1 MDRTTQ
7 DRGNSIEGKQNMR
20 TRALISG
27 LVTVAAIA
35 CLATVMIAQ
44 EVTGSIVGTV
54 RDVNGA
60 AVSGANVT
68 ITQTAQGVRIRTV
81 TTNEDGEFTVPNL
94 SPQEYTVTVEAA
106 NFKKIVKTGVKVD
119 VGQRRDVPIELQAG
133 NISETVTVE
142 ADRVTIDTTSATG
155 GTIITGEQAREIPIN
170 NRNWVQLITLAPG
183 VSNDLADQVYVG
195 TTNPD
200 GQANTVNISV
210 NGARS
215 SQNTFT
221 VDGADVTDRGSNI
234 TIQAYPSVDSIG
246 EFKVLR
252 SLYPA
257 ETGRSGGGQINVV
270 TRSGGKNFSGSAF
283 LFWRNEQYNANNYL
297 VNATT
302 GTPAFGRNCFPF
314 EGIPNSDP
322 RCQARRTPFSYYNY
336 GGTFG
341 GPVYFLDFGE
351 RDPSES
357 RFRRYDRTF
366 FFFSTERRR
375 DRRFTSPITTSVPD
389 AFLREGRFPVPV
401 CINRIYLGE
410 TCTGAN
416 VLAAGTPIPA
426 NLINPAALAYL
437 NGVYRNLALPN
448 NPTVASPF
456 ALVDQIPNEADF
468 RQELFKIDHSFND
481 RWSMY
486 YRYQQDK
493 IPTLDGNSLFS
504 SGTGL
509 NGVSTTSTNSPGKTH
524 TFQSTYA
531 SSPNLIFEGRYNY
544 GYGAILSENVGLLAL
559 SRTQVPITL
568 PFVNQRDRI
577 PSISG
582 NGFTGLGSFGPYDN
596 FSYKHN
602 WTGTTTWIK
611 GSHTM
616 KFGGVYSL
624 YRKNENALAGVNE
637 GSFTGFST
645 VRPAG
650 SPTLPINYTTPG
662 GLVLTN
668 AITTAVATNLQ
679 AWASFLVGNVTAFS
693 QASFDY
699 TADLRQKTIEAFV
712 QDEWKMKSNLT
723 VSIGVRYSYFGA
735 PWDKNGRLSNF
746 VPELYNAS
754 QAPLMTGAGNRVT
767 DVTRNSCSGIIINS
781 QNPAT
786 QVSSTGAFTPC
797 NPTISPYG
805 KYVIDVSKTDF
816 APRIGIAWD
825 PFKDGKTSIRTGYG
839 IFHEQVLNGT
849 FLQNIGTNPP
859 YQITA
864 TAAATRLD
872 NPGGA
877 TGAPGIGLRA
887 VQADWHTPYMQHWT
901 LEIQRQL
908 ASRTTV
914 SIGYAGSKGTNL
926 QGLTELNSLPAGRAL
941 ASQCAPGA
949 NYIGQPGGVTTVPC
963 QLPGYAFRNSATTRA
978 QGNTNVTINPTTGLD
993 VPFVDNL
1000 ILDQLRPY
1008 RGYRGIAIVQPRY
1021 DSNYHSLQMSS
1032 THRFSTGSQI
1042 VANYTWSKNLTT
1054 SINDRTTSPQNAYD
1068 IASEYQR
1075 AAFDRRHILSINYY
1089 YELPFFK
1096 DQKGFTG
1103 KLLGGW
1109 QFNGIATYQTGV
1121 PFTATTSL
1129 FDAAGLGI
1137 LNVNPAARPNVTCD
1151 PNEGGARTIQQWF
1164 NTSCFTP
1171 NPAVVDANGNRI
1183 LVPNVVGNAGRGSID
1198 GPPTIRF
1205 DLTAVKNLRFG
1216 ERFRMQ
1222 LRAEGFN
1229 IFNNVN
1235 FRNVLANVNAAGFGT
1250 VNTVRDPRTMQFG
1263 VKMNF

>member
-1 MDRTTQ
+1 MT
-7 DRGNSIEGKQNMR
+7 
-20 TRALISG
+20 
-27 LVTVAAIA
+27 
-35 CLATVMIAQ
+35 AQ

-60 AVSGANVT
+60 ALTGASVT
-68 ITQTAQGVRIRTV
+68 ITDTAKSVVIRTV
-81 TTNEDGEFTVPNL
+81 VTNADGEYSVPNL
-94 SPQEYTVTVEAA
+94 SPSEYNVAVEAA
-106 NFKKIVKTGVKVD
+106 NFKKSVQTSVKVD
-119 VGQRRDVPIELQAG
+119 VGQRRTVDFVLQAG
-133 NISETVTVE
+133 NISEVVTVE
-142 ADRVTIDTTSATG
+142 ADRVTIDTASATG
-155 GTIITGEQAREIPIN
+155 GTTITGEQAREIPIN

-183 VSNDLADQVYVG
+183 VSHDLADQVYVG

-200 GQANTVNISV
+200 GQANTVNIAV

-257 ETGRSGGGQINVV
+257 ESGRSGGGQINVV
-270 TRSGGKNFSGSAF
+270 TRSGGKRFSGSAF

-297 VNATT
+297 VNSVT
-302 GTPAFGRNCFPF
+302 GTPSFGRNCFPSQ
-314 EGIPNSDP
+314 GLPNSDP
-322 RCQARRTPFSYYNY
+322 ECKARRTPFSYYNY

-351 RDPSES
+351 RGPGEPY
-357 RFRRYDRTF
+357 FRRYERTF

-389 AFLREGRFPVPV
+389 AFLREGRFPIPV
-401 CINRIYLGE
+401 CINRNYLGE
-410 TCTGAN
+410 TCTGSN
-416 VLAAGTPIPA
+416 ILAAGTPIPA
-426 NLINPAALAYL
+426 GMINPAALAYL
-437 NGVYRNLALPN
+437 NGMYRKLALPN

-468 RQELFKIDHSFND
+468 RQELFKIDHSVND
-481 RWSMY
+481 KWSMY

-524 TFQSTYA
+524 TFQTTYA

-559 SRTQVPITL
+559 RNTTVPITL
-568 PFVNQRDRI
+568 PFANQRDRI

-602 WTGTTTWIK
+602 ITGTTTWIT
-611 GSHTM
+611 GSHTI

-637 GSFTGFST
+637 GSFSSFPTT
-645 VRPAG
+645 RPAG
-650 SPTLPINYTTPG
+650 SPTLPLSYTTPSG
-662 GLVLTN
+662 QVLTN
-668 AITTAVATNLQ
+668 AITTAVANNLQ
-679 AWASFLVGNVTAFS
+679 AWASFLVGNVSSFS

-712 QDEWKMKSNLT
+712 QDEWKAKSNLT
-723 VSIGVRYSYFGA
+723 LSVGVRYSYFGA

-746 VPELYNAS
+746 DPALYSAS

-767 DVTRNSCSGIIINS
+767 DTTRNSCSGMIVNA
-781 QNPAT
+781 QNVRE
-786 QVSSTGAFTPC
+786 QVSPTGAFTPC
-797 NPTISPYG
+797 RPAASPYG
-805 KYVIDVSKTDF
+805 KYVIDVNKTDF

-825 PFKDGKTSIRTGYG
+825 PFKDGKTSVRTGYG

-859 YQITA
+859 YQLTA
-864 TAAATRLD
+864 TATNTRLD

-877 TGAPGIGLRA
+877 TGSPGISLRA
-887 VQADWHTPYMQHWT
+887 VQTEWHTPYMQHWT
-901 LEIQRQL
+901 FEIQRQL
-908 ASRTTV
+908 ASRTTLSV
-914 SIGYAGSKGTNL
+914 GYAGSKGTHL
-926 QGLTELNSLPAGRAL
+926 QGLTEMNSLPAGKAL
-941 ASQCAPGA
+941 ASQCAPGN
-949 NYIGQPGGVTTVPC
+949 NYVGQPGGVTTVPC
-963 QLPGYAFRNSATTRA
+963 QIPGYAFRNSATSAA
-978 QGNTNVTINPTTGLD
+978 QGNQNVVGTTVFNDTVL
-993 VPFVDNL
+993 
-1000 ILDQLRPY
+1000 LDQIRPY
-1008 RGYRGIAIVQPRY
+1008 RGYRGIAMVQPRY
-1021 DSNYHSLQMSS
+1021 DSNYHSLQMSA
-1032 THRFSTGSQI
+1032 THRFSTGSQV

-1054 SINDRTTSPQNAYD
+1054 SINDRSTSPQNAYD

-1075 AAFDRRHILSINYY
+1075 AAFDRRHILSVNYF
-1089 YELPFFK
+1089 YELPFFRS
-1096 DQKGFTG
+1096 QQGFTG

-1109 QFNGIATYQTGV
+1109 QFNGIATYNSGL
-1121 PFTATTSL
+1121 PFTVTTSS
-1129 FDAAGLGI
+1129 FDPAGLGI
-1137 LNVNPAARPNVTCD
+1137 LNVNPAGRPNVTCD
-1151 PNEGGARTIQQWF
+1151 PNEGGARTVQQWF
-1164 NTSCFTP
+1164 NTSCFTR
-1171 NPAVVDANGNRI
+1171 NPALVTGVFTP
-1183 LVPNVVGNAGRGSID
+1183 VPNTVGNAGRGSVD

-1216 ERFRMQ
+1216 ERFRLQ

-1235 FRNVLANVNAAGFGT
+1235 YRALSTNVTSGGFGT
-1250 VNTVRDPRTMQFG
+1250 VTSVRDSRTMQFG
-1263 VKMNF
+1263 VKVNF